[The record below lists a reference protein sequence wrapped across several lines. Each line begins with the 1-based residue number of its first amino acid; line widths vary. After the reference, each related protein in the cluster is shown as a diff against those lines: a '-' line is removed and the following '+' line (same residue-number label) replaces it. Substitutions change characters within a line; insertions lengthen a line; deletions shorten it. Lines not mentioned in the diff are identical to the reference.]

1 MPRMPLGLLSFG
13 VFVIIVAISIVVSV
27 SLQPSLPWGASLALI
42 VTLYGGWTIALAG
55 IRVKN
60 PEKYARGAYSIFVWG
75 ILLVAVGGAWFIYS
89 LHAAY
94 WLYAVLLLLIVI
106 GILAVVSALRGFKK

>member
-13 VFVIIVAISIVVSV
+13 VFVIIVAIAIAVSGP
-27 SLQPSLPWGASLALI
+27 LGLRFETSLALI
-42 VTLYGGWTIALAG
+42 VALYGGWTIALAG

-75 ILLVAVGGAWFIYS
+75 ILLVAVGGAWFIASIGVDLLYS
-89 LHAAY
+89 A
-94 WLYAVLLLLIVI
+94 LLLLVVV

>member
-1 MPRMPLGLLSFG
+1 MPQKPLGLLSFG

-27 SLQPSLPWGASLALI
+27 QLGLSWNASLALI
-42 VTLYGGWTIALAG
+42 VTLYGVWTIALAG
-55 IRVKN
+55 VRVKN
-60 PEKYARGAYSIFVWG
+60 PEKYARGAYSIFAWG

-89 LHAAY
+89 LEAAY
-94 WLYAVLLLLIVI
+94 WLYSVLLLLVVV

>member
-1 MPRMPLGLLSFG
+1 MPRLPLGLLSFG
-13 VFVIIVAISIVVSV
+13 VFVIIVAIAIVVSV
-27 SLQPSLPWGASLALI
+27 QFSLSWGASLALI
-42 VTLYGGWTIALAG
+42 VTLYGAWTIALAG

-89 LHAAY
+89 LEATY
-94 WLYAVLLLLIVI
+94 WLYSVLLLLVVV
-106 GILAVVSALRGFKK
+106 GILAVVSALPTMRKK